1 MVKKIGLKL
10 DSSDLIKMLPE
21 LYHQI
26 ITSQLTAAEY
36 ITLQMLVNLIQ
47 TYKNLQIEKIAA
59 H

>member
-26 ITSQLTAAEY
+26 ITSQLTAAQY